1 MARFIRSIAFWL
13 GLANLLTALLRLPV
27 LGWLA
32 NRRRD
37 ATAGLALAGL
47 MLAGQRPTLWAL
59 PLALPLQL
67 AAASLR
73 GRWYHPL
80 AAFTPGPAGNPLGRC
95 TAVALPLA
103 AGAVLPGLL
112 LRPATASAA
121 GVVVCHGAGN
131 DKTKYAW
138 RMLTALVDSGL
149 TVLAI
154 DLDGHGENQR
164 RLRIPGIEENVQV
177 AVDYLRG
184 ECAQV
189 GLVGVSLGGCVAARA
204 VADGVQVDA
213 LAVVEAPVSLDL
225 ASLPYRWS
233 EFRGLWRPAFWR
245 ATDRVT
251 PLQLL
256 QAWGG
261 RMESEHSLGAHFDLL
276 DLRSALPRIACPLV
290 LIYGTDDVIAPFAPI
305 QALLAQIPNAALHLH
320 GGATH
325 LSLTM
330 ESPPLEDLAAWLGR
344 HLRQAG

>member
-1 MARFIRSIAFWL
+1 MLRFTRSIAFWL
-13 GLANLLTALLRLPV
+13 GLINLLTALGRLPV

-32 NRRRD
+32 YRRCD
-37 ATAGLALAGL
+37 ATAGLGLAGL
-47 MLAGQRPTLWAL
+47 MLLGRRPSLWAL

-67 AAASLR
+67 AAASVR
-73 GRWYHPL
+73 GRWHHPL
-80 AAFTPGPAGNPLGRC
+80 AAFTPGTDNRC
-95 TAVALPLA
+95 TALALPLA
-103 AGAVLPGLL
+103 DGATLPGLL
-112 LRPATASAA
+112 LRPLKPTGA

-138 RMLTALVDSGL
+138 RMLSALLDSGL

-164 RLRIPGIEENVQV
+164 RLRIPGIEENVAV
-177 AVDYLRG
+177 AVAYLRG
-184 ECAQV
+184 ECAWV

-225 ASLPYRWS
+225 NSIPYRWS
-233 EFRGLWRPAFWR
+233 EFWGMWRPAFWR
-245 ATDRVT
+245 ADDRVT

-261 RMESEHSLGAHFDLL
+261 EMNSAHALGAHFELL
-276 DLRSALPRIACPLV
+276 DLRSALPQIACPLV
-290 LIYGTDDVIAPFAPI
+290 LIYGTSDVIAPFAPI

-320 GGATH
+320 GGASH

-330 ESPPLEDLAAWLGR
+330 EAAPLEDLAVWLGR
-344 HLRQAG
+344 NL